1 MASITGPGTI
11 TTPDAHPGRRAP
23 GVVGGIPANEPGAH
37 ADNYLTYGDEKK
49 GILGTIWSWLTTI
62 DHKRIGL
69 MYMMTV
75 LTFFF
80 FGGVA
85 ALLVRSELFTPG
97 PTLRGDPN
105 AAWELYNHVF
115 TLHGAIMTFLFIIPA
130 IPAILGNFILP
141 IMLGAK
147 DVAFPRLNLLSFHIY
162 ALGAL
167 FFLWILFGG
176 VINAAV
182 VNYLPTNNDQALAV
196 AAAQAADEVPPDM
209 YTGEEF
215 RGDWGWALP
224 YGLDTGW
231 VFYTPYST
239 SKSASG
245 VVPATMGV
253 FILGFSSILTG
264 LNFIAS
270 IHMLRPKGMT
280 WFRMPLFLW
289 SLYAT
294 ALIQILAT
302 PVLAITLLLLIAER
316 TLRIGIFDPALG
328 GDPVLY
334 QHFFWFYSH
343 PAVYIMI
350 LPALGVVSEIIGVFA
365 RKHVFGYSFIALSSV
380 AIALF
385 GFLVWGHHMFT
396 SGQGPLASALF
407 SLITFSVAIPSAV
420 KVFNWLATLYG
431 GSISLR
437 TPMLYVMGAIL
448 VFTIGGLTGLHLGA
462 LAVDIHLHDT
472 YFVVAHF
479 HYVMMGTVLF
489 ALLAGMYYWF
499 PKMFGRMYNER
510 FGQVSAVVVIVGF
523 QLAFFIQFILG
534 AQGMPRR
541 YASYEEQYQIYHQ
554 VSTIGAFVMSLGLFM
569 VLGNWLHAM
578 LRGKLAPANPWGSN
592 TLEWQTT
599 SPPPHDNFKVT
610 PTAGDPYE
618 LKRWR
623 YVRESQE
630 WVLKDEEVERL
641 RRAGAGHRVVTAG
654 RDEYERDPEHNKSA
668 VANPLT
674 H

>member
-1 MASITGPGTI
+1 MATI
-11 TTPDAHPGRRAP
+11 TQP
-23 GVVGGIPANEPGAH
+23 GVITDVPQAPHRTPEGKV
-37 ADNYLTYGDEKK
+37 DNYLTYGDEGK
-49 GILGTIWSWLTTI
+49 GILARAWSWATTV

-69 MYMMTV
+69 MYMVTV
-75 LTFFF
+75 LSFFLIA
-80 FGGVA
+80 GLA
-85 ALLVRSELFTPG
+85 ALLVRTELFTPG
-97 PTLRGDPN
+97 PTLRGDETN
-105 AAWELYNHVF
+105 AYELYNHMF
-115 TLHGAIMTFLFIIPA
+115 TMHGAIMTFLFIIPA
-130 IPAILGNFILP
+130 IPAILGNFVLP

-147 DVAFPRLNLLSFHIY
+147 DVAFPRLNLASFWVY

-167 FFLWILFGG
+167 FFVYVLLTGVLHAAFGWDFPG
-176 VINAAV
+176 
-182 VNYLPTNNDQALAV
+182 
-196 AAAQAADEVPPDM
+196 
-209 YTGEEF
+209 G
-215 RGDWGWALP
+215 

-239 SKSASG
+239 SKTAAA
-245 VVPATMGV
+245 VVPATLGA

-316 TLRIGIFDPALG
+316 TLQVGIFDPAMG

-350 LPALGVVSEIIGVFA
+350 LPALGVISELVGVFS
-365 RKHVFGYSFIALSSV
+365 RKHVFGYNFIALSSV

-396 SGQGPLASALF
+396 SGQSALANGLF

-420 KVFNWLATLYG
+420 KVFNWLSTMYNG
-431 GSISLR
+431 NVQFT
-437 TPMLYVMGAIL
+437 TPMIYVMGSIL
-448 VFTIGGLTGLHLGA
+448 VFTVGGLTGLHLGA
-462 LAVDIHLHDT
+462 LSTDIHLHDT

-489 ALLAGMYYWF
+489 SLLAGMYYWW

-510 FGQVSAVVVIVGF
+510 FGQIAAVTVILGF
-523 QLAFFIQFILG
+523 QLAFFVQFILG

-541 YASYEEQYQIYHQ
+541 YASYEPQYQVYHQ
-554 VSTIGAFVMSLGLFM
+554 ISTVGAFVMGIGLFM
-569 VLGNWLHAM
+569 VLGNWIHSY
-578 LRGKLAPANPWGSN
+578 RERKAPANPWGSN

-610 PTAGDPYE
+610 PAAGDPYD
-618 LKRWR
+618 LHRWR
-623 YVRESQE
+623 WDGPTRQ
-630 WVLKDEEVERL
+630 WLLKEPEVAKVAA
-641 RRAGAGHRVVTAG
+641 AGPGHRVVAEG
-654 RDEYERDPEHNKSA
+654 RAEYEKNPDGPTSHGKDDAA
-668 VANPLT
+668 V
-674 H
+674 